1 MILTN
6 SLTASVTLLAGGG
19 DTASYHAVAHINDSR
34 SHGQVGDN
42 LLSLQEAIQLHNGT
56 LLVTHLS
63 AAEANQLSL
72 IPGTGSNTDITWAD
86 IDGASN
92 PVITIEQDLDPIADT
107 GFDFRIQGVNN
118 APVLDFSGA
127 NLTRGFRATTSAVSF
142 ENLVLSGGS
151 YGIDV
156 SQADASGQSGAVL
169 DRILF
174 DGQTQFA
181 CRCTGGTANGTGR
194 LVVSN
199 CQFFNVPV
207 AIVHAELPAGR
218 ATDFE
223 VRDMTARNVGTAI
236 QATIGPGGTAN
247 LTFERCD
254 LEATGTAVRIIRP
267 TGADRVAHL
276 AGTHLR
282 LRGSAG
288 LRIDMTTQALTELT
302 LRMLDI
308 DVPGIAL
315 NTTIGNQTYGT
326 IEDSILLGSVTLGTA
341 YAPAPLE
348 ARNVQFRN
356 GQVVLGS
363 ATNGLH
369 LVDARMVGSSVAA
382 LTGTTQAVGCS
393 FEGITFQTGLSASL
407 DCEACYFPNPPSGAN
422 VIHPLPAPHLGSM
435 SIAPEI
441 VAIGTTVDL
450 RADLPGGLLGMFLL
464 GFTDHAP
471 QLLPAPLHVYSIPS
485 LTFLVPGIVS
495 SQQVSSWM
503 VPNHTAFLGFDLIAQ
518 IAVLP
523 GPNVLAP
530 PIHFPPG
537 RRFVLR

>member
-1 MILTN
+1 
-6 SLTASVTLLAGGG
+6 
-19 DTASYHAVAHINDSR
+19 
-34 SHGQVGDN
+34 
-42 LLSLQEAIQLHNGT
+42 
-56 LLVTHLS
+56 
-63 AAEANQLSL
+63 
-72 IPGTGSNTDITWAD
+72 
-86 IDGASN
+86 
-92 PVITIEQDLDPIADT
+92 
-107 GFDFRIQGVNN
+107 
-118 APVLDFSGA
+118 
-127 NLTRGFRATTSAVSF
+127 
-142 ENLVLSGGS
+142 
-151 YGIDV
+151 
-156 SQADASGQSGAVL
+156 
-169 DRILF
+169 
-174 DGQTQFA
+174 
-181 CRCTGGTANGTGR
+181 
-194 LVVSN
+194 
-199 CQFFNVPV
+199 
-207 AIVHAELPAGR
+207 
-218 ATDFE
+218 

-254 LEATGTAVRIIRP
+254 LEATGTVVRIIRP

-276 AGTHLR
+276 TGTHLR
-282 LRGSAG
+282 LRGNAG

-326 IEDSILLGSVTLGTA
+326 IEDSTLLGSVTLGTA

-363 ATNGLH
+363 ATNGLR

-393 FEGITFQTGLSASL
+393 FEGITFQTNISASL

-435 SIAPEI
+435 SIAPEL
-441 VAIGTTVDL
+441 VAIGSTVDL

-464 GFTDHAP
+464 GFTDHDP
-471 QLLPAPLHVYSIPS
+471 QLLPAPQHVYTIPS
-485 LTFLVPGIVS
+485 LTFLVPGIVR
-495 SQQVSSWM
+495 SQQMWSWT

-523 GPNVLAP
+523 DPNVQAP